1 MFRHDIL
8 QTKKGKVENKAMQA
22 WDLQLYLQFNIEHYN
37 ATVVKY
43 FIADISND
51 KDDHDDEKDDH
62 DDDNAG

>member
-1 MFRHDIL
+1 
-8 QTKKGKVENKAMQA
+8 MQA

>member
-1 MFRHDIL
+1 
-8 QTKKGKVENKAMQA
+8 MQA

-51 KDDHDDEKDDH
+51 KDDDDKDFFFIFV
-62 DDDNAG
+62 AAPGGVQGYVFIGL